1 MVAPFQD
8 WCYEEGR
15 KAGDTGV
22 VYYSGSNYSG
32 AHAMY
37 FVGYGDTPYWQYAC
51 ENALRSA
58 AQTEWQNELT
68 NSVTAESNSGGMKLV
83 G

>member
-1 MVAPFQD
+1 MVAPFED

-22 VYYSGSNYSG
+22 VYYSGTG
-32 AHAMY
+32 AHVMY
-37 FVGYGDTPYWQYAC
+37 FVGYGDTPYWHYAC

-58 AQTEWQNELT
+58 AQSEWQTQLT
-68 NSVTAESNSGGMKLV
+68 DSVTAEANAGGMKLV